1 MARHTTVRQRPP
13 AADEDTFVSGV
24 LEATD
29 WTRRHGT
36 LILGAAAAVVILLIG
51 IFYYR
56 SYRSA
61 LEDRATSE
69 LTQVRQIAASGNLPL
84 ATRQLKQF
92 VAKYSNTRAGSEG
105 RVLLGQMLLQEGQGK
120 EAVGVL
126 QPLASDLKDP
136 LGPGAAF
143 LLGAAYESQQNAKQA
158 EATYL
163 RLADNARFEFQR
175 RDALEDAA
183 RLKLQNNDPAGAAS
197 LYERILKAVPD
208 TAVGRPIYE
217 MRLAEA
223 QAAAQAKR

>member
-56 SYRSA
+56 SYRSE

-69 LTQVRQIAASGNLPL
+69 LTQVHQIAASGNLTL

-92 VAKYSNTRAGSEG
+92 LAKYSNTRAGSEG

-143 LLGAAYESQQNAKQA
+143 LLGA
-158 EATYL
+158 
-163 RLADNARFEFQR
+163 
-175 RDALEDAA
+175 
-183 RLKLQNNDPAGAAS
+183 
-197 LYERILKAVPD
+197 
-208 TAVGRPIYE
+208 
-217 MRLAEA
+217 
-223 QAAAQAKR
+223 